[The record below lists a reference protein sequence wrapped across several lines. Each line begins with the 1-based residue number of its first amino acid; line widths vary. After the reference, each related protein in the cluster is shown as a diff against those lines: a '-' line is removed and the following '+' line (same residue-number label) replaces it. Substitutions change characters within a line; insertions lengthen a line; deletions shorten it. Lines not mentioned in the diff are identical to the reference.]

1 MQVWAFTITGI
12 ALIASLGLSG
22 CSGSSSGNQSNQNPN
37 AMETQDIEPIPQSA
51 PQVVTENSLSL
62 IDDGALRLLTAQG
75 LEELVATVQSGI
87 SPYPKGLFDT
97 EPLNPKVAIPNT
109 DTFSVELENSTHKPS
124 GFSIVD
130 NDSNAKI
137 SQWQFSSV
145 ELAQLIVGA
154 NIIESNSGTHLVL
167 LSYGS
172 TAQLGDGSVLLQ
184 KPSLATPNQD
194 RPVNITWVNIDNK
207 EAPTETKR
215 LSLLQGSPVHHI
227 WQDHVLYLIQSE
239 QAWIKELG
247 TIEPDDISI
256 PPALLDQ
263 FLASWTPKNASLDH
277 TQTTVSGKACYSDQS
292 STTSIYHIIS
302 IDLEAQSN
310 IENLCIHGDIN
321 KMSFDNDK
329 RHLSLYGTSG
339 KHIIE
344 LDDPISYLGSE

>member
-1 MQVWAFTITGI
+1 MRIWAFTITGI

-22 CSGSSSGNQSNQNPN
+22 CSGSSSGNQSNQNPS
-37 AMETQDIEPIPQSA
+37 AIEAQTIEPAPQSA
-51 PQVVTENSLSL
+51 PQVATENSLSL

-75 LEELVATVQSGI
+75 LETLVATVQSGI

-97 EPLNPKVAIPNT
+97 EPLNPEIAIPNT

-137 SQWQFSSV
+137 SQWQFSST
-145 ELAQLIVGA
+145 ELAQHIVGA
-154 NIIESNSGTHLVL
+154 SIIESNSGTHLVL
-167 LSYGS
+167 LSYAS
-172 TAQLGDGSVLLQ
+172 TARLGDGSVLLV
-184 KPSLATPNQD
+184 KPSLPTPNQVQ
-194 RPVNITWVNIDNK
+194 PVNITWVNIDNI
-207 EAPTETKR
+207 EAPTEAHN
-215 LSLLQGSPVHHI
+215 LSLQHGSPVHHI
-227 WQDHVLYLIQSE
+227 WQDNILYLIQSE

-247 TIEPDDISI
+247 TIGPDNITI

-263 FLASWTPKNASLDH
+263 FLASWTPKDSSLNH
-277 TQTTVSGKACYSDQS
+277 TQTTASGQACYSDQS
-292 STTSIYHIIS
+292 SATSIYHIVS

-321 KMSFDNDK
+321 KMSFDTDK

-339 KHIIE
+339 RHFIE
-344 LDDPISYLGSE
+344 LDDPISYVGSE